1 MKIKLLTIFVL
12 TLSLMSCKNKTQKN
26 NPNTTETEEVTVDE
40 SVKLRLDNGEKWVA
54 NKETHIGIKNMDSLI
69 KAFNTDDTKNYFNLG
84 EALSKQTSYV
94 IKNCSMKGE
103 PHDQLHI
110 VLVPMLDEISVLKEA
125 KNNKDASKALENLKT
140 LITKYFIHF
149 KYSKT

>member
-12 TLSLMSCKNKTQKN
+12 TLSLMSCKNETQKN

-69 KAFNTDDTKNYFNLG
+69 KAFNTDDTKNYFDLG

-110 VLVPMLDEISVLKEA
+110 VLVPMLDEISVLKETTDNEERKTA
-125 KNNKDASKALENLKT
+125 IKNLQK
-140 LITKYFIHF
+140 LIDLYFQHF
-149 KYSKT
+149 KT

>member
-1 MKIKLLTIFVL
+1 MKTKLLTIFVL
-12 TLSLMSCKNKTQKN
+12 TLSLMSCKNETQKN

-40 SVKLRLDNGEKWVA
+40 SLQLRLDNGEKWVA

-69 KAFNTDDTKNYFNLG
+69 KAFNTDDTKNYFDLG

-125 KNNKDASKALENLKT
+125 TDNEERKTTIKNLQK
-140 LITKYFIHF
+140 LIDLYFQHF
-149 KYSKT
+149 KT